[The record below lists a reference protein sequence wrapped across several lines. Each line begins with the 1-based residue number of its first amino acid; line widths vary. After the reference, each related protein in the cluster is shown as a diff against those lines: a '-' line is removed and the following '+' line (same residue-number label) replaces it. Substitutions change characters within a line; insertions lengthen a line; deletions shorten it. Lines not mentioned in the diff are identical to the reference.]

1 MEQSLF
7 KTNFIGRDGFRWWI
21 GQIAPIESWEASI
34 NGGGWGTRYKVRIMG
49 YHPDNETELKN
60 EDLPWAGVL
69 MPTTAGSGG
78 ANFGQSG
85 ALRPGDIVVGFFL
98 DGDDAQ
104 IPMIMGTFGR
114 TGDANPFDSYSSP
127 FVPFTGYTERIKK
140 PSETLL
146 NSNESVGN
154 NTEDGKSTRSVDKK
168 TADRLNEELNED
180 DSKETSS
187 SSSIGQT
194 VVFADTCEDT
204 LAKGIIA
211 EVNNLLNKIQNGS
224 SAFLNIENELNKSVM
239 AIKGMANGFVG
250 QMFNALYNKL
260 EGLLIE
266 GLDLLYKTVFAKVLS
281 ATGNPITA
289 HLAGV
294 AAQTAMVPPVK
305 LLEEAIACIASK
317 IVEGLEATIKELLRE
332 IVKNVTN
339 FVTCAGNQF
348 VGSFLNKIID
358 DVTDGLSSVING
370 VSKILDPAFSVA
382 EFLRSSVDT
391 LKAIGGLFDCN
402 QGQDKC
408 AEVKEVV
415 IGMGPKE
422 SENENDTFDKILENM
437 NISKSIGNL
446 ANDFERQYGKWDIFG
461 DGTKVSDAPPSS
473 TGNCYTGTCFDDGGG
488 AEVRIFGGGGVDAV
502 GKALLGSFVSN
513 VDGLSNAIDSVSV
526 TASIIGVEIEN
537 PGRGYRFPPFIEFV
551 DKCGRGYGAIA
562 RTTIDSDERSKTFGQ
577 IKSIYMVSQGENYP
591 VSVDG
596 IVNQGVSEVVVTD
609 SGRNYS
615 PEDFAVDNFGN
626 TYDLDIDFGRIVSAR
641 PINSQ
646 VITDIPTITVVSE
659 TGEGALLR
667 PIIKSFSTTEPS
679 SFGASGS
686 RQGDGVTGVLKVID
700 CILPKKPT
708 LIGYVNGEPYYGPY
722 HVHPTRGVKMVGA
735 VHTNKP
741 HEIIY
746 NTIEESLRRSS
757 DNVMTNTFNSTSTT
771 TSTTTT
777 SDESETSPTPTPTPT
792 PAPAPTPTPTPTP
805 TPSPTPAPVPAP
817 SPTPS
822 PAPTP
827 SPSPSPDSGGGGGG
841 GYGGY

>member
-21 GQIAPIESWEASI
+21 GQIAPIEYWESSS

-78 ANFGQSG
+78 SNFGQSG

-114 TGDANPFDSYSSP
+114 TGDISNNQYSSP

-146 NSNESVGN
+146 NSNESTGT
-154 NTEDGKSTRSVDKK
+154 NTKDGKSPRSVDSK
-168 TADRLNEELNED
+168 TTNKLNLELDGD
-180 DSKETSS
+180 DPKETSS
-187 SSSIGQT
+187 SSVIGQT

-204 LAKGIIA
+204 LLKSISA
-211 EVNNLLNKIQNGS
+211 EVNNLLNKIQSALGS
-224 SAFLNIENELNKSVM
+224 FLNIENELNKSVM

-250 QMFNALYNKL
+250 QMFNVLYNKL
-260 EGLLIE
+260 EGLLVE
-266 GLDLLYKTVFAKVLS
+266 GLDLLYKTVFANILS
-281 ATGNPITA
+281 TTGNPITA

-294 AAQTAMVPPVK
+294 AAQTTMVPPVK
-305 LLEEAIACIASK
+305 LLEEATACIASK
-317 IVEGLEATIKELLRE
+317 IIEGLEATIKELLRE
-332 IVKNVTN
+332 TVKNVTN
-339 FVTCAGNQF
+339 FITCAGNQF

-358 DVTDGLSSVING
+358 DVTDGLSSVVDG

-408 AEVKEVV
+408 PEVKEVIV
-415 IGMGPKE
+415 GKGPKK
-422 SENENDTFDKILENM
+422 SENENDIFDKILESM
-437 NISKSIGNL
+437 NVSKSVGNL
-446 ANDFERQYGKWDIFG
+446 ASDFERQYGKWDIFG
-461 DGTKVSDAPPSS
+461 DGTKVSDASPSA
-473 TGNCYTGTCFDDGGG
+473 TGNCYTGECLDDGSG
-488 AEVRIFGGGGVDAV
+488 AEVRIFGGGGVGAV
-502 GKALLGSFVSN
+502 GKALMGSFVSN

-526 TASIIGVEIEN
+526 TASIIDVEIEN
-537 PGRGYRFPPFIEFV
+537 PGRGYKFPPFIELV

-591 VSVDG
+591 VSIDG

-615 PEDFAVDNFGN
+615 PTDVAVDNFGN

-646 VITDIPTITVVSE
+646 VITDIPTITIVSE

-679 SFGASGS
+679 TFGSGE
-686 RQGDGVTGVLKVID
+686 RDGITTSVLKVID
-700 CILPKKPT
+700 CI
-708 LIGYVNGEPYYGPY
+708 
-722 HVHPTRGVKMVGA
+722 
-735 VHTNKP
+735 
-741 HEIIY
+741 
-746 NTIEESLRRSS
+746 S
-757 DNVMTNTFNSTSTT
+757 
-771 TSTTTT
+771 
-777 SDESETSPTPTPTPT
+777 
-792 PAPAPTPTPTPTP
+792 
-805 TPSPTPAPVPAP
+805 
-817 SPTPS
+817 
-822 PAPTP
+822 
-827 SPSPSPDSGGGGGG
+827 
-841 GYGGY
+841 